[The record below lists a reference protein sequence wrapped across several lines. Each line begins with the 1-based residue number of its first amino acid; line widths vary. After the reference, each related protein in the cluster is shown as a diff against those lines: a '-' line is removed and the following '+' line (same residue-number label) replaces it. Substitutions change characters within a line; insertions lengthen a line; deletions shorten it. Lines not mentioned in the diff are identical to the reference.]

1 MIPSLSIYL
10 SLILSPSI
18 RLSLTLSIYLSHSL
32 SLSIYLSIYLSHS
45 LSLSLSLSGF
55 HFFCNRISTVRYLMS
70 VRNTT
75 REETHPQ
82 VSQLHHRTTAMA
94 AKFRLH
100 EECSLKSTIFLKKFV
115 FLISFFFFF
124 FHFFIRNVRN
134 IFSMICVQIFSFSF
148 LFFSDRCL
156 PVLSQ
161 CGSMMGEKAF

>member
-1 MIPSLSIYL
+1 MMKVDDSLSLYIYL
-10 SLILSPSI
+10 LFSLPLFD
-18 RLSLTLSIYLSHSL
+18 SLSL
-32 SLSIYLSIYLSHS
+32 SLSIYLIHS

-124 FHFFIRNVRN
+124 FSFFHKKCTKHLFNDLCSN
-134 IFSMICVQIFSFSF
+134 FFF
-148 LFFSDRCL
+148 FFSLLLRS
-156 PVLSQ
+156 LSARPLTMWFDD
-161 CGSMMGEKAF
+161 GGEGILEGFCSN

>member
-1 MIPSLSIYL
+1 MMKVDDSLSLYIYL
-10 SLILSPSI
+10 LFSLPLFD
-18 RLSLTLSIYLSHSL
+18 SLSL
-32 SLSIYLSIYLSHS
+32 SLSIYLIHS

-82 VSQLHHRTTAMA
+82 VSQLHQRTTAMA

-100 EECSLKSTIFLKKFV
+100 EECYLKSTIFLKKFV

-124 FHFFIRNVRN
+124 FHFYFHTH
-134 IFSMICVQIFSFSF
+134 FLLSFFFSFF
-148 LFFSDRCL
+148 LFYFIFCKVLYYLRQMKTTERILL
-156 PVLSQ
+156 P
-161 CGSMMGEKAF
+161 